1 MIEVS
6 SDQLQLWVVSFLWPF
21 CRIGAFL
28 MASPLLGHSSI
39 PVRVKVCLAA
49 MLSILLAPNL
59 PPLPQVP
66 VFSWA
71 GVGIIVEQFL
81 IGMAIGMTMR
91 VVFGV
96 VEFAGEIIG
105 LQMGLGFAT
114 FYAPDTASNTMVLS
128 RLLYMLTLLM
138 FLVFDAHL
146 LVLELLAGTFTS
158 LPIGG
163 VRFDPAAWQMLA
175 RYGSTIFL
183 TGLLLALPLVASL
196 LIINLA
202 MGILNRAAPQLTV
215 FSVGFPLTLTI
226 GLVLLMELM
235 TDLGRFLE
243 GLFRDG
249 LQFLEQLVASMGLPG

>member
-1 MIEVS
+1 MNIPLDFSWIEATALACVRIT
-6 SDQLQLWVVSFLWPF
+6 SFLVIAPPF
-21 CRIGAFL
+21 
-28 MASPLLGHSSI
+28 SHSSI

-138 FLVFDAHL
+138 FLAFDAHL

-163 VRFDPAAWQMLA
+163 VRFAPAAWQMLA

-202 MGILNRAAPQLTV
+202 MGILNRSAPQLTV
-215 FSVGFPLTLTI
+215 FSVGFPLSLTV
-226 GLVLLMELM
+226 GLVLLMVLM
-235 TDLGRFLE
+235 GDLGRYLE
-243 GLFRDG
+243 RLFSEG
-249 LQFLEQLVASMGLPG
+249 LQFLQHLLGNMSLG